1 MIASTPQVFAGHA
14 GDGGVPSAMPH
25 EVLGGMA
32 LLAIIGVVLIVI
44 GSIAVW
50 LLIRIER
57 HLRDPGK
64 PR

>member
-1 MIASTPQVFAGHA
+1 
-14 GDGGVPSAMPH
+14 MPH

-50 LLIRIER
+50 LLIKIER